1 VQQSTPSTSLNS
13 ADPGYS
19 FSDPVFVL
27 CNGRSGSTLLRFLL
41 DAHPQLACPPET
53 NLPSL
58 CAQLATVWSLIEGA
72 PLSANRGDEP
82 PHIPD
87 AAIAGI
93 RYTMDRMIGSYL
105 QRRGKTRYCDKSL
118 GTARFAELLL
128 RVYPEARFICLYRH
142 PMDVI
147 ASGLEACP
155 WGLSG
160 YGFDPYIAANPGN
173 AVHALARFWADNAG
187 TTLAAEEEF
196 PDRTFRV
203 RYEDLV
209 TDAETVAAEVFRF
222 LEAPPAPG
230 ISESC
235 FSGERERSGPADYK
249 IWYTSNISSDSVG
262 RGWSIPAGMI
272 APPVLGAINEMAAK
286 LNYVPIDEGWGT
298 SEPPADLRV
307 PVSDADSSSTA
318 SAPDPSAGE
327 VAGGIGADEESKCGP
342 AHSQLLG
349 SRLNAGVSAAGENAA
364 SRWKQHGE
372 ETFVAVAVSRDSGL
386 SSEHWLVDLRARTV
400 TFATR
405 AAQERSDWDIVGYSD
420 AWDQVVTGKLNLNVA
435 FRTCRLRYC
444 DEDEAGPV
452 ASEDRIRILADLLA
466 LTNW

>member
-1 VQQSTPSTSLNS
+1 
-13 ADPGYS
+13 
-19 FSDPVFVL
+19 
-27 CNGRSGSTLLRFLL
+27 
-41 DAHPQLACPPET
+41 
-53 NLPSL
+53 
-58 CAQLATVWSLIEGA
+58 
-72 PLSANRGDEP
+72 
-82 PHIPD
+82 
-87 AAIAGI
+87 
-93 RYTMDRMIGSYL
+93 
-105 QRRGKTRYCDKSL
+105 
-118 GTARFAELLL
+118 
-128 RVYPEARFICLYRH
+128 
-142 PMDVI
+142 
-147 ASGLEACP
+147 
-155 WGLSG
+155 
-160 YGFDPYIAANPGN
+160 
-173 AVHALARFWADNAG
+173 
-187 TTLAAEEEF
+187 
-196 PDRTFRV
+196 
-203 RYEDLV
+203 
-209 TDAETVAAEVFRF
+209 
-222 LEAPPAPG
+222 
-230 ISESC
+230 
-235 FSGERERSGPADYK
+235 
-249 IWYTSNISSDSVG
+249 
-262 RGWSIPAGMI
+262 
-272 APPVLGAINEMAAK
+272 MAAK

-318 SAPDPSAGE
+318 SAPDPSAAE
-327 VAGGIGADEESKCGP
+327 VAGGIRADEESKCGP

-372 ETFVAVAVSRDSGL
+372 EAFVAVAVSRDSGL